1 MKLLLHAGPMKTGST
16 AFQDLLFCNQELLA
30 ERGIHF
36 RWLNRHYLSHLA
48 EVLEEEQRHR
58 PAVLVVSHECL
69 CRSNAEDLRSLLSQV
84 SGTCHA
90 FLVARPLCELY
101 PSLYLQNLKGHVMRT
116 TSYEDFLAEQKT
128 RDRNPELASKGQ
140 VFDFAYLQSVL
151 EKAGSTVS
159 WVRFSKDNL
168 LPDLVRRL
176 SQLAE
181 VPLLWEELDPPPP
194 PTALNPRRSL
204 VPELAD
210 VACQLNMH
218 CRNGAVSDSARQEL
232 LVALLNTSDLVRG
245 MRSGPDPLRIIGD
258 RELDALD
265 DEINGAFWR
274 QLSHG

>member
-36 RWLNRHYLSHLA
+36 RWLNRHYLNHLA
-48 EVLEEEQRHR
+48 EVLEEEQRYR
-58 PAVLVVSHECL
+58 SAVLVVSHECI
-69 CRSNAEDLRSLLSQV
+69 CRSNPDDLRSLLSQV
-84 SGTCHA
+84 SGSCHA
-90 FLVARPLCELY
+90 FLVARPLRELY

-116 TSYEDFLAEQKT
+116 TSYEDFLAEQKA
-128 RDRNPELASKGQ
+128 RDRNPRLASKGQ
-140 VFDFAYLQSVL
+140 VFDFAYLHSVL
-151 EKAGSTVS
+151 ETAGCSVS
-159 WVRFSKDNL
+159 WVRFSKENL

-181 VPLLWEELDPPPP
+181 VPLLWEELDLPPP
-194 PTALNPRRSL
+194 PTGLNPRRSL

-210 VACQLNMH
+210 VACRLNML
-218 CRNGAVSDSARQEL
+218 CRNGAVSDAARQEL

-245 MRSGPDPLRIIGD
+245 MRSGPDPLRIFHD

-274 QLSHG
+274 QLSY

>member
-69 CRSNAEDLRSLLSQV
+69 CRSNADDLRSLLSQV

-90 FLVARPLCELY
+90 FLVARPLRELY

-116 TSYEDFLAEQKT
+116 TSYEDFLTEQKA
-128 RDRNPELASKGQ
+128 RDRTPELAAKGQ
-140 VFDFAYLQSVL
+140 VFNFAHLQSAL
-151 EKAGSTVS
+151 EKAGCTVS

-168 LPDLVRRL
+168 LSDLVRRL
-176 SQLAE
+176 SQLAG
-181 VPLLWEELDPPPP
+181 VPLLWEELVPPPP
-194 PTALNPRRSL
+194 PTGLNPRRSL

-210 VACQLNMH
+210 VACQLNKL

-232 LVALLNTSDLVRG
+232 LVALLNTSELVQE
-245 MRSGPDPLRIIGD
+245 MRSGRDPLRNAYD

-274 QLSHG
+274 QFSDK

>member
-1 MKLLLHAGPMKTGST
+1 M
-16 AFQDLLFCNQELLA
+16 
-30 ERGIHF
+30 
-36 RWLNRHYLSHLA
+36 
-48 EVLEEEQRHR
+48 
-58 PAVLVVSHECL
+58 
-69 CRSNAEDLRSLLSQV
+69 
-84 SGTCHA
+84 
-90 FLVARPLCELY
+90 Y

-181 VPLLWEELDPPPP
+181 VPLHWEELDPPPP
-194 PTALNPRRSL
+194 PTGLNSRRSL
-204 VPELAD
+204 LPELAD

-218 CRNGAVSDSARQEL
+218 CRNGAVSDKARQEL
-232 LVALLNTSDLVRG
+232 LVALLNASDLVRG
-245 MRSGPDPLRIIGD
+245 MRSGPDPFRIVHESD
-258 RELDALD
+258 LDALN